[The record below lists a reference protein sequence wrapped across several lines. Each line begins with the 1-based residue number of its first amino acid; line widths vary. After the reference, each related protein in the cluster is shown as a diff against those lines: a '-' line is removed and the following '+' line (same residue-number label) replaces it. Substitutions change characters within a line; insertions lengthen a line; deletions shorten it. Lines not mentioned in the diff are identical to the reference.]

1 MTPADIARLLAACAA
16 YDRRTV
22 GEMDIIAWHK
32 AIGAL
37 DYADSL
43 EAVAR
48 HYANS
53 RDWIMPADVAAGV
66 RAIRNDR
73 AGQIHSEALALPS
86 KFEDDALRDLRLA
99 RGIAHCRD
107 VLDPILDCLRAK
119 RDASAPDLSESDR
132 RLMLARKRARE
143 IHRENDMA
151 VRYGR
156 APRETL

>member
-37 DYADSL
+37 DYAD
-43 EAVAR
+43 
-48 HYANS
+48 S